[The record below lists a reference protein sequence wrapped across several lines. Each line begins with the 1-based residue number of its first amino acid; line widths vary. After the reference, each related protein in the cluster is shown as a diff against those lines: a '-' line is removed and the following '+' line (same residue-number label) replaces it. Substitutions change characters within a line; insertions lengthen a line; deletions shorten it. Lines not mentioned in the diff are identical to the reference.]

1 MKLINIWNHFKTIT
15 KHRMLVCR
23 HCFQIGLYRQGL
35 THDLSKYSP
44 EEFLPVYAI
53 IRERAVPMRRKEKIW
68 AIQRPGFT
76 TRAAI
81 SIIMNTGSIF
91 LSVRKRD

>member
-1 MKLINIWNHFKTIT
+1 MICQNTAL
-15 KHRMLVCR
+15 R
-23 HCFQIGLYRQGL
+23 
-35 THDLSKYSP
+35 S
-44 EEFLPVYAI
+44 FLPVYAI